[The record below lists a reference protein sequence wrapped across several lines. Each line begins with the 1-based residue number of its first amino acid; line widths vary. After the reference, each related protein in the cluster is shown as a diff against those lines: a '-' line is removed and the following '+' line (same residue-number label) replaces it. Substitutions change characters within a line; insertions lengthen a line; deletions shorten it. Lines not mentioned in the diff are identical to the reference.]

1 MTCRTTDLLNPCIY
15 VCIYSSYA
23 YEFHAFTWTTDNWI
37 SADKEASL
45 TFPLTEPLIT
55 GVRDDSPKKLALSGF
70 VILWS
75 GFFKKEYFKTDKF
88 ILNKRVILRSRF
100 FIVSQCHVGGR
111 SLFWHHHRHHSLL
124 PAEAICI
131 YFHVARFLLERLAC
145 TCAYMCA
152 GVFSVVCFS
161 VLRLCCWLWS
171 IFD

>member
-1 MTCRTTDLLNPCIY
+1 MHLCMYLFELCLWVSRVHLNHRPLNFRRQRSIADISVDRT
-15 VCIYSSYA
+15 
-23 YEFHAFTWTTDNWI
+23 F
-37 SADKEASL
+37 
-45 TFPLTEPLIT
+45 IT
-55 GVRDDSPKKLALSGF
+55 GVREDSPKKLALSGF

-75 GFFKKEYFKTDKF
+75 GFFKKEHFKTGKF
-88 ILNKRVILRSRF
+88 ILSKRVILRSRF

-111 SLFWHHHRHHSLL
+111 SLFWHHQRHHSLL